1 MVPKFCRIALLVND
15 MASFIDEMG
24 RLLGTSFFRP
34 RMIEEQYGGTGLDVT
49 FGEHGIEPISVTP
62 TAAIGFTQAGR
73 LIEVAIDVADAEA
86 TKKRFA
92 AAGYQPAVNSYLP
105 FPDKYEYLFGRD
117 FHGIPL
123 MVCTAGDNEAQ
134 VRSERPFAALDDA
147 PVPKIGCVTLVVDD
161 LDRTVAELGQL
172 LDMKFSAS
180 NPDGFGR
187 RAAVGDHRV
196 KLVEGPSELVASLE
210 RPLLSID
217 IMHDDVE
224 AARRRFEEAGYPVKL
239 ARPLASGGTAYYFGE
254 TVQGMPVS
262 LYPVAADAEILGR
275 VSAGSAH
282 HGEE

>member
-1 MVPKFCRIALLVND
+1 MVPKFCRIALLVKD
-15 MASFIDEMG
+15 MASFTEEMG

-34 RMIEEQYGGTGLDVT
+34 RMIEEQYGGSGFDVM
-49 FGEHGIEPISVTP
+49 FGEHGIEPISTSP
-62 TAAIGFTQAGR
+62 TAAVGFTQGGS

-117 FHGIPL
+117 FHGLPL

-134 VRSERPFAALDDA
+134 LRSERPFAALDDA
-147 PVPKIGCVTLVVDD
+147 PAPKIGCVTLIVDD
-161 LDRTVAELGQL
+161 LTRAVADLDTL
-172 LDMKFSAS
+172 LDMKFTATD
-180 NPDGFGR
+180 PVGFGR
-187 RAAVGDHRV
+187 RAAVGMHRV
-196 KLVEGPSELVASLE
+196 KLIEGPSELVASLE

-239 ARPLASGGTAYYFGE
+239 ARPLVSGGKAYYFGE

-262 LYPVAADAEILGR
+262 LYPAAADAEILGR
-275 VSAGSAH
+275 TSSGSAR
-282 HGEE
+282 